1 MVMDNLLM
9 VQQDKDDN
17 DDRYITI
24 NKRDID
30 KVYGIIMELPDEQ
43 KWEIIYTWLASES
56 NLFKWIYDSH
66 ADWDRTSKEMEV
78 MIDSVKEILTHDA
91 PQYEDW

>member
-1 MVMDNLLM
+1 MDNLLM

-17 DDRYITI
+17 DDGYITI

-30 KVYGIIMELPDEQ
+30 KVYGIIMDLPDEQ

-78 MIDSVKEILTHDA
+78 MIDTVKEILTHDA

>member
-1 MVMDNLLM
+1 MDNLLM

-17 DDRYITI
+17 DDGYIII
-24 NKRDID
+24 NKKDID

>member
-1 MVMDNLLM
+1 MDNLLM

-17 DDRYITI
+17 DDGYIII

-30 KVYGIIMELPDEQ
+30 KVYGIIMDLPDEQ

-78 MIDSVKEILTHDA
+78 MIDTVKEILTHDA
-91 PQYEDW
+91 PQY

>member
-1 MVMDNLLM
+1 M

-17 DDRYITI
+17 DDEYITI
-24 NKRDID
+24 NKKDID

-78 MIDSVKEILTHDA
+78 MIDSVKGILTYDV

>member
-1 MVMDNLLM
+1 MDNLLM

-17 DDRYITI
+17 DDEYITI
-24 NKRDID
+24 NKKDID

-66 ADWDRTSKEMEV
+66 ADWDKTSKEMEV

>member
-1 MVMDNLLM
+1 MNDLLM

-30 KVYGIIMELPDEQ
+30 KVYGIIMDLSNEQ

-66 ADWDRTSKEMEV
+66 ADWDSTSKEMEV
-78 MIDSVKEILTHDA
+78 MIDTVKEILTHDA
-91 PQYEDW
+91 PQYEDQ

>member
-1 MVMDNLLM
+1 MDNLLM
-9 VQQDKDDN
+9 IQQDKGDN
-17 DDRYITI
+17 DEYIII
-24 NKRDID
+24 NKKDID
-30 KVYGIIMELPDEQ
+30 KVYGIIMDLPNEQ

-78 MIDSVKEILTHDA
+78 MIDTVKEILTHDA
-91 PQYEDW
+91 PQYED

>member
-1 MVMDNLLM
+1 MDNLLM

-17 DDRYITI
+17 DDGYITI
-24 NKRDID
+24 SKKDID

-56 NLFKWIYDSH
+56 NLFKWIYNSH

>member
-1 MVMDNLLM
+1 MDNLLM

-17 DDRYITI
+17 DDGYITI
-24 NKRDID
+24 SKKDID

>member
-1 MVMDNLLM
+1 MDNLLM
-9 VQQDKDDN
+9 AQQDKDDN
-17 DDRYITI
+17 DDGCITI

-30 KVYGIIMELPDEQ
+30 KVYGIIMDLPDEQ

-56 NLFKWIYDSH
+56 NLFKWIYDNH

-78 MIDSVKEILTHDA
+78 MIDAVKEILTHDA

>member
-1 MVMDNLLM
+1 MDNLLM

-17 DDRYITI
+17 DDEYITI
-24 NKRDID
+24 NKKDID

>member
-1 MVMDNLLM
+1 MDNLLM

-17 DDRYITI
+17 DDEYITI
-24 NKRDID
+24 NKKDID

-66 ADWDRTSKEMEV
+66 ADWDRTSTEMEV
-78 MIDSVKEILTHDA
+78 MIDTVKEILTHDA

>member
-1 MVMDNLLM
+1 MDNLLM

-17 DDRYITI
+17 DDGYIII
-24 NKRDID
+24 NKKDID

-43 KWEIIYTWLASES
+43 KWEIIYIWLASES

>member
-1 MVMDNLLM
+1 MDNLLM

-17 DDRYITI
+17 DDGYIII

-30 KVYGIIMELPDEQ
+30 KVYGIIMDLPDEQ

-78 MIDSVKEILTHDA
+78 MIDTVKEILTHDA

>member
-1 MVMDNLLM
+1 MDNLLM

-17 DDRYITI
+17 DNGYIII
-24 NKRDID
+24 NKKDID

-43 KWEIIYTWLASES
+43 KWEIIYTQLASES

>member
-1 MVMDNLLM
+1 MDNLLM

-17 DDRYITI
+17 DDEYITI
-24 NKRDID
+24 NKKDID

-78 MIDSVKEILTHDA
+78 MIDSVKGILTYDA

>member
-1 MVMDNLLM
+1 MDNLLM

-17 DDRYITI
+17 DDGYITI

-66 ADWDRTSKEMEV
+66 ADWDRTSKEMEA
-78 MIDSVKEILTHDA
+78 MIDSVKGILTYDV

>member
-1 MVMDNLLM
+1 MDNLLM

-17 DDRYITI
+17 DDGYIAI

-30 KVYGIIMELPDEQ
+30 KVYGIIMDLPDEQ

-78 MIDSVKEILTHDA
+78 MIDTVKEILTHDA

>member
-1 MVMDNLLM
+1 MDNLLM
-9 VQQDKDDN
+9 VQQDKDNN
-17 DDRYITI
+17 DDGYIII
-24 NKRDID
+24 NKKDID

-56 NLFKWIYDSH
+56 NLFKWIYDNH

-91 PQYEDW
+91 SQYEDW

>member
-1 MVMDNLLM
+1 MDNLLM

-17 DDRYITI
+17 DNGYIII
-24 NKRDID
+24 NKKDID

-43 KWEIIYTWLASES
+43 KWEIIYTQLASES

-91 PQYEDW
+91 P